1 MKRFLLLFVA
11 VICMAAT
18 TQVQAQEKG
27 EMAAGA
33 QFALGAGDNITNFG
47 IGAKFQWNVIN
58 NLRLEPS
65 FNYFFKKDY
74 VSMWDLNAN
83 VHYQFS
89 MGEKICLYP
98 LAGLSVMG
106 VSVKMPEV
114 DLGVLGSYG
123 GGSASDTEFGLN
135 LGAGVDFKITEHWVV
150 NVEAKYKIG
159 GEWSRFIA
167 TAGFAYK
174 F

>member
-1 MKRFLLLFVA
+1 MKKIMLLVA
-11 VICMAAT
+11 VALLAVT

-27 EMAAGA
+27 EMAAGV
-33 QFALGAGDNITNFG
+33 QFAFGTGDGFSNMG

-65 FNYFFKKDY
+65 FNYFFKKDMI
-74 VSMWDLNAN
+74 SMWEINAN
-83 VHYQFS
+83 AHYQFAL
-89 MGEKICLYP
+89 GNKISLYP

-106 VSVKMPEV
+106 VSVKVPEI
-114 DLGVLGSYG
+114 DLGEFGSYG

-135 LGAGVDFKITEHWVV
+135 LGAGVDFKITDTWAV

-167 TAGFAYK
+167 TAGVAYK